1 MPSLDDILSRVSP
14 SALPIA
20 LSEGD
25 DPRVIEAA
33 LEARRRGFA
42 RLTLVGVK
50 TAIAHRLG
58 DPVEGIDI
66 ADPTIDPRLAVL
78 ADTLRGTR
86 GSGGLTPEAALA
98 EAARPHVFAA
108 LLVRAGYASGT
119 LGGSRLT
126 TAEIAGTALRII
138 GPDRRARSISSYFLM
153 NLALPH
159 HPRTGVALF
168 ADCALTVAPG
178 AAKLAN
184 IATTSADTYARL
196 TGETARV
203 AMLSFATHG
212 SAADPS
218 LDRVREATALVR
230 RNRPDVIVDGELQF
244 DTAFIP
250 EVARAKA
257 PGSPLEGA
265 ANVFVFP
272 DLNAANIGYKIAQ
285 RIGGAQAI
293 GPVIQGLARPANDLS
308 RGCSAED
315 ILHMIAITAL
325 QAGGA
330 DQ

>member
-1 MPSLDDILSRVSP
+1 MPSLDDILSRVTP
-14 SALPIA
+14 PDLPIA

-33 LEARRRGFA
+33 REARRRGFA
-42 RLTLVGVK
+42 RLTLVGARA
-50 TAIAHRLG
+50 AIDRLLV

-66 ADPTIDPRLAVL
+66 ADPADDPRRAAL
-78 ADTLRGTR
+78 TEMLRGTR
-86 GSGGLTPEAALA
+86 GGASLTPEAALSL
-98 EAARPHVFAA
+98 AALPHVFAA
-108 LLVRAGYASGT
+108 LLVRAGHAAGT

-153 NLALPH
+153 SLSLPH
-159 HPRTGVALF
+159 HPRKGVALF

-178 AAKLAN
+178 AAKLAS

-196 TGETARV
+196 TGEPARV

-218 LDRVREATALVR
+218 LDRVREATMLVR
-230 RNRPDVIVDGELQF
+230 RNRPDLLVDGELQF

-257 PGSPLEGA
+257 PGSPLQGA

-330 DQ
+330 NQ